1 MIARPTTPQLLQTIK
16 AELNEKI
23 APVLTDPTHIV
34 AVQMMTSILDSLSV
48 RTAHEI
54 AWMIDEANA
63 VESAAA
69 DYVGRNPGAASV
81 ARALAAYRSVR
92 TSSLHLAEVGA
103 AYDSAAE
110 LLSSLADAAFAEGNP
125 NDVRTVEQLVEQRLG
140 NELTIV
146 GNFVAVGR
154 D

>member
-16 AELNEKI
+16 AELNDKI

-34 AVQMMTSILDSLSV
+34 AVQMMSSILDSLSV

-63 VESAAA
+63 TESAAA
-69 DYVGRNPGAASV
+69 DYLAAHPSATGV
-81 ARALAAYRSVR
+81 AAALAAYRAIR
-92 TSSLHLAEVGA
+92 TPGLHLAEVGA

-110 LLSSLADAAFAEGNP
+110 LLSCLADAAFADGSP
-125 NDVRTVEQLVEQRLG
+125 ADVRAVERLVEQRLG
-140 NELTIV
+140 NELTVV
-146 GNFVAVGR
+146 GNFQAVGR

>member
-16 AELNEKI
+16 AELNDKI
-23 APVLTDPTHIV
+23 APALTDPTHIV
-34 AVQMMTSILDSLSV
+34 AVQMMSSILDALSV

-63 VESAAA
+63 TETAAA
-69 DYVGRNPGAASV
+69 DYVAAHPDARGV
-81 ARALAAYRSVR
+81 AAALAAYRSAHS
-92 TSSLHLAEVGA
+92 SSLHLADVGA

-110 LLSSLADAAFAEGNP
+110 LLSCLADAAFSGGTAA
-125 NDVRTVEQLVEQRLG
+125 DVRTVERLVEQRLG

-146 GNFVAVGR
+146 GNFQAVGR